1 MGKWYPKSR
10 VPDFSQRHDDYH
22 QSGIQFVNVEL
33 DTGLTFLRIAIG
45 AKRRS
50 KTDRNRLNAR
60 KAYDSA
66 LHFLANVSLNQEEMR
81 LVQEKLASLKS
92 GLQKLGEKFE

>member
-1 MGKWYPKSR
+1 M
-10 VPDFSQRHDDYH
+10 PDFSTRHDDYH

-33 DTGLTFLRIAIG
+33 DTGLTFLRIALG
-45 AKRRS
+45 AKGRG
-50 KTDRNRLNAR
+50 KINRNRVNAR

-66 LHFLANVSLNQEEMR
+66 LHFLANVSLNKEEMR

-92 GLQKLGEKFE
+92 GLEKLGEKVE